1 VGGFASGSYFPTA
14 APPLPP
20 TSLFSHDIHLPD
32 SVEEIE
38 PAQAAGLGPLGS

>member
-20 TSLFSHDIHLPD
+20 TSLFGHDIHVPA

-38 PAQAAGLGPLGS
+38 PAQAAGLGALGS